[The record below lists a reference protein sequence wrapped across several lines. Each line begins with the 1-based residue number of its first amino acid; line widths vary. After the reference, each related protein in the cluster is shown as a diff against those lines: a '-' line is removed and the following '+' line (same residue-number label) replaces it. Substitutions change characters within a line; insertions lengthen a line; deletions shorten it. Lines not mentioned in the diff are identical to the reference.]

1 MSYFGNSPI
10 SASYLTDYFSGN
22 NTTVAFTLSRAPV
35 SASSVIIT
43 ISGVKQAAST
53 YGVSGTTLT
62 FSGAPPTGTNNIEVL
77 HLGVQPDT
85 VVQPSYRTITEFTAT
100 AGQTSFSPASYTAGY
115 IDVYRNGVKLGT
127 ADFTATNGTTVVL
140 AVGALVGDLVTTES
154 FYISSVLNA
163 IPATAGA
170 VNSSYIASG
179 AVTLTTQVTGT
190 LPVANG
196 GTGTILGGTNKIQP
210 ITASAASSALTIT
223 LSPTVLDFR
232 SATIGDGTVTT
243 VSNSTSISVVVPSTA
258 TLGTVSAVQSRLVVL
273 AINNAG
279 TMELAVTNI
288 SGGSA
293 LDETGVISTTLIAA
307 ASNSATLYY
316 STTARTS
323 VAYRVVGYIQSTQ
336 ATAGTWATAPST
348 IQGYG
353 GQAVA
358 AMSSLGYGQTWQNV
372 TGSRVA
378 GTTYYNTTG
387 KPIVLVMLS
396 LNTGNLHIYVNGVL
410 VCNSYSNTTNSASN
424 LTVIVPTGA
433 SYSQTDAGFQVWSE
447 LR

>member
-1 MSYFGNSPI
+1 MS
-10 SASYLTDYFSGN
+10 LLLD
-22 NTTVAFTLSRAPV
+22 
-35 SASSVIIT
+35 
-43 ISGVKQAAST
+43 
-53 YGVSGTTLT
+53 GT
-62 FSGAPPTGTNNIEVL
+62 
-77 HLGVQPDT
+77 LGVP
-85 VVQPSYRTITEFTAT
+85 
-100 AGQTSFSPASYTAGY
+100 
-115 IDVYRNGVKLGT
+115 
-127 ADFTATNGTTVVL
+127 
-140 AVGALVGDLVTTES
+140 VTT
-154 FYISSVLNA
+154 
-163 IPATAGA
+163 
-170 VNSSYIASG
+170 
-179 AVTLTTQVTGT
+179 VTGT

-232 SATIGDGTVTT
+232 SATIGSGTVTT

-288 SGGSA
+288 SGGSD
-293 LDETGVISTTLIAA
+293 LSETGVISTTLIAA

-323 VAYRVVGYIQSTQ
+323 VAYRVVGYVESTQ

-358 AMSSLGYGQTWQNV
+358 AMSSLGYGQTWQNLYA
-372 TGSRVA
+372 SRTV

-387 KPIVLVMLS
+387 KPIALQYTAAMATIYNS
-396 LNTGNLHIYVNGVL
+396 LAVTVDGFLIQGSQAVVA
-410 VCNSYSNTTNSASN
+410 TTNSVLFAVVQPSKSW
-424 LTVIVPTGA
+424 VISAIGGGGVTLSTTG
-433 SYSQTDAGFQVWSE
+433 VLE